1 MIAMKSCRIHVMRA
15 SAQGHKAW
23 PRVGRALADASA
35 IPHHD
40 TDDYFWRRG
49 GRIGHP
55 SVCLRG
61 NQKPFT
67 FAATNRR

>member
-1 MIAMKSCRIHVMRA
+1 MKSCRILVMRA
-15 SAQGHKAW
+15 SAQ
-23 PRVGRALADASA
+23 VTSLGRALADASL

-40 TDDYFWRRG
+40 TDDYFWRPG